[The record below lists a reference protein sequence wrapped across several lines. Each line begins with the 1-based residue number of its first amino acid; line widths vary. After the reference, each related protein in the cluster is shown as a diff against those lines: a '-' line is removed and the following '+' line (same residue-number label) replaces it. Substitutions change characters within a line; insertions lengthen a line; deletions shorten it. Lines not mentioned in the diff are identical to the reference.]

1 MSSITSQNLLKHE
14 IIGLDTR
21 VAGST
26 NKQLVGLKGRIIDE
40 TRNTITILDGKR
52 KQIVPKDVAVL
63 RIRLPDGTWVEV
75 DGKKLVGRPED
86 RVKMRL
92 KRW

>member
-1 MSSITSQNLLKHE
+1 MNSITPQNVLKHE

-21 VAGST
+21 VAGGT
-26 NKQLVGLKGRIIDE
+26 NKQLVGLKGKIVDE
-40 TRNTITILDGKR
+40 TRNTVTIFDGKYKR
-52 KQIVPKDVAVL
+52 IVPKDVAIL

-75 DGKKLVGRPED
+75 NGKKLVGRPED

-92 KRW
+92 RGW

>member
-1 MSSITSQNLLKHE
+1 MNPITSQNLLKHE

-21 VAGST
+21 VSGGT
-26 NKQLVGLKGRIIDE
+26 NKQLVGFEGKIIDE
-40 TRNTITILDGKR
+40 TRNTVTIFDGKCKR
-52 KQIVPKDVAVL
+52 VVPKDIAIL
-63 RIRLPDGTWVEV
+63 RIRLPDGTLVEV
-75 DGKKLVGRPED
+75 NGKRLVGRPED

>member
-1 MSSITSQNLLKHE
+1 MNPITSQNLLKHE

-21 VAGST
+21 VSGGT
-26 NKQLVGLKGRIIDE
+26 NKQLVGFEGKIIDE
-40 TRNTITILDGKR
+40 SRNTLTIFDGKCKR
-52 KQIVPKDVAVL
+52 IVPKDVAIL
-63 RIRLPDGTWVEV
+63 RIRLPDGAWVEV
-75 DGKKLVGRPED
+75 NGKRLVGRPED

>member
-63 RIRLPDGTWVEV
+63 RIRLPDGTWIEV

>member
-1 MSSITSQNLLKHE
+1 MTPITSQNALKHE

-21 VAGST
+21 VSGSA
-26 NKQLVGLKGRIIDE
+26 NKQLVGFEGKIIDE
-40 TRNTITILDGKR
+40 TRKTITIFDGKNR
-52 KQIVPKDVAVL
+52 RIVPKDVSVL
-63 RIRLPDGTWVEV
+63 RIHLPDGTWVEV
-75 DGKKLVGRPED
+75 NGKKLVGRPED

>member
-1 MSSITSQNLLKHE
+1 MNPITPQNLLKHE

-21 VAGST
+21 VAGGA
-26 NKQLVGLKGRIIDE
+26 NKQLVGFKGKIIDE
-40 TRNTITILDGKR
+40 TRNTITIFDGKCKR
-52 KQIVPKDVAVL
+52 IVPKDVAIL

-75 DGKKLVGRPED
+75 NGKRLVGRPED